1 MIVGS
6 EGQELLTP
14 RDSLG
19 HSDSDSD
26 TEAETEEENRGR
38 LSPAAAS

>member
-1 MIVGS
+1 VIVGS
-6 EGQELLTP
+6 EGQELVTP

-26 TEAETEEENRGR
+26 TEA
-38 LSPAAAS
+38 